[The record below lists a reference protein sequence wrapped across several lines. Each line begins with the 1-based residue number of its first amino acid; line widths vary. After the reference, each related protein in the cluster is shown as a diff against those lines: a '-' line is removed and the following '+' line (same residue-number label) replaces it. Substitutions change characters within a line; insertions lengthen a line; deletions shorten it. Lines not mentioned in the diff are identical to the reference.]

1 MKIKVTV
8 NVYENK
14 KTKGFASL
22 ELDEKIVIKNLR
34 IVDGDKGLFVAYPS
48 HYSEKDNKYY
58 EDVYPLNAETRETI
72 QNKVLEEYEKASK
85 KSSKDEI

>member
-1 MKIKVTV
+1 MKIKAKV

-48 HYSEKDNKYY
+48 HYSEKDNKYF
-58 EDVYPLNAETRETI
+58 EDVYPLDKDTRETI
-72 QNKVLEEYEKASK
+72 QKIVLDEYDKQVK
-85 KSSKDEI
+85 KTVNEI